1 MSPHHMTYP
10 DLWFSQLYNF
20 PLEDVSSWTEAFKDR
35 VRQAESMKWND
46 MLREDSDEEEL
57 DYSDE
62 ENEEARHA
70 RMLSVMSEL
79 GQVWSDFQKTYK
91 P

>member
-1 MSPHHMTYP
+1 MK
-10 DLWFSQLYNF
+10 
-20 PLEDVSSWTEAFKDR
+20 EAFKDR
-35 VRQAESMKWND
+35 VRQAESMKWNA

-70 RMLSVMSEL
+70 RMLGLMSEL
-79 GQVWSDFQKTYK
+79 EQVRSDFQKTYK